1 MSKKGTKLTHAA
13 HIKRHT
19 EGTSNEL
26 SFSVLDAAK
35 RRADADEG
43 KAEASQAPR
52 FGKVSVFSLPGG
64 LGQKKAVSTPTKGAI
79 LPLANGTTIV
89 ASGDAGTAP
98 GLPLSGR
105 GRKAGGRGRPQSLP
119 YGSPEDEIGRRKA
132 KRRRRRVSM
141 ALLGS
146 LAAIGLLG
154 AGGYFLYQ
162 EVTNHQEQVSLLD
175 QSLAQIQEVDKVVV
189 PLDEAVNAAEGD
201 TTPDEI
207 SSLLALIPD
216 SRKSLDS
223 AEALAR
229 QASESMRSSADKDAA
244 DQAIISIDARR
255 TMLDL
260 GAALLQADLDA
271 QNATDYLERAWNDV
285 WDADALARDAA
296 SLVTDTTTENV
307 EASKA
312 KSQEALQLFDEA
324 SYLFTEASNSPLHP
338 DLQAHLDY
346 VGKRRESMQCAIASD
361 DAIIA
366 QDRQAAEDQNQAYN
380 LAEDEAAQIAK
391 QLPGNTAEPILD
403 AYRRSTQD
411 PMREY
416 AEARRKASTADAFL
430 RDYLGT

>member
-13 HIKRHT
+13 HIKRYT

-43 KAEASQAPR
+43 KADASQAPR

-64 LGQKKAVSTPTKGAI
+64 LGQKKAVATPTKDAI
-79 LPLANGTTIV
+79 LPLSNGKTIV
-89 ASGDAGTAP
+89 ASGGAGAAP

-105 GRKAGGRGRPQSLP
+105 GLKPGSRGKPQGLP
-119 YGSPEDEIGRRKA
+119 YGSSADEIGRRKA
-132 KRRRRRVSM
+132 KRRRRRAAM
-141 ALLGS
+141 ALVGS
-146 LAAIGLLG
+146 LAAVGLLG
-154 AGGYFLYQ
+154 AGGYLLYQ

-175 QSLAQIQEVDKVVV
+175 QSLAQIQEVDKVIV
-189 PLDEAVNAAEGD
+189 PLDEIVNAAEGSS
-201 TTPDEI
+201 TPEEA

-216 SRKSLDS
+216 SQKSLDS

-229 QASESMRSSADKDAA
+229 QASENMRTSADKDAA
-244 DQAIISIDARR
+244 DQAIASIDARR
-255 TMLDL
+255 TMLGL
-260 GAALLQADLDA
+260 GATLLQAGLDA
-271 QNATDYLERAWNDV
+271 QDATDDLEQAWKDV

-296 SLVTDTTTENV
+296 SLVTDTTNENV

-312 KSQEALQLFDEA
+312 KSQEALDLFDEA
-324 SYLFTEASNSPLHP
+324 SYLFTEASNSPLQP
-338 DLQAHLDY
+338 DLQTHLDY

-391 QLPGNTAEPILD
+391 QLPDNTAEPILE

-416 AEARRKASTADAFL
+416 TEARRKASTADAFL